1 MFEIFSELNKF
12 NGIVFDESD
21 HSYFYDGLRCTSVT
35 TLLSKFKKPFETEI
49 IAARYATK
57 NGLIAADVIQE
68 WEDIKNASTSK
79 GTELHK
85 YAELKFTNKHYEV
98 DRSTGA
104 QDLTFMIDNFYKD
117 YINTLLLVRAELVV
131 GDKELRIC
139 GMLDKLFYNVV
150 DSELQ
155 IWDYKTNKEMSTY
168 SKYKNKMTNG
178 LEHLSECEYNT
189 YSLQLGVYKKII
201 ERNTNLRIGK
211 SYICWVNDKNSNYV
225 VIKTADLEKE
235 VDVVLNSSI
244 DNDYIF

>member
-1 MFEIFSELNKF
+1 MFEVFSELNKF
-12 NGIVFDESD
+12 NGIVFDDLD
-21 HSYFYDGLRCTSVT
+21 HSYFYEGLRCTSVT
-35 TLLSKFKKPFETEI
+35 TLLSKFKKPFETNI

-68 WEDIKNASTSK
+68 WENIRDASASK

-85 YAELKFTNKHYEV
+85 YAELKFTNKRYDV
-98 DRSTGA
+98 DKNTGA
-104 QDLTFMIDNFYKD
+104 QDLTWMIDNFHKD
-117 YINTLLLVRAELVV
+117 YINKLLLVRAEFIV
-131 GDKELRIC
+131 GDKDLRIC

-150 DSELQ
+150 DNELQ
-155 IWDYKTNKEMSTY
+155 IWDYKTNKEMATH

-201 ERNTNLRIGK
+201 EKNTDLRIGK
-211 SYICWVNDKNSNYV
+211 SYICWVNDKNSNYIV
-225 VIKTADLEKE
+225 MKTADLEKE
-235 VDVVLNSSI
+235 VDIVLNSSM